1 MIDVI
6 KSKIQSWENIR
17 TTVEQW
23 KSEGQKVVFTNGC
36 FDILHYGHVYYLS
49 EARALG
55 DRLVIG
61 LNSRESVS
69 RLKGPN
75 RPINDDETRQYLLA
89 SLQYVDAVVVFEED
103 TPLELIEVVKPDILV
118 KGGDYTIETIVGADI
133 VLNNGG
139 EVKSLAF
146 VPGYSTTSI
155 EEKLKKGE

>member
-1 MIDVI
+1 MIEVI
-6 KSKIQSWENIR
+6 KSKIMTWDEIR
-17 TTVEQW
+17 NTALKW
-23 KSEGQKVVFTNGC
+23 KANGKKVVFTNGC
-36 FDILHYGHVYYLS
+36 FDILHYGHVYYLAQ
-49 EARALG
+49 ARAMG

-61 LNSRESVS
+61 LNSKDSVS

-89 SLQYVDAVVVFEED
+89 SLQYVDAVVVFEQD
-103 TPLELIEVVKPDILV
+103 TPRELIEVVKPDILV

-133 VLNNGG
+133 VINNGG

-155 EEKLKKGE
+155 EEKLKNGE

>member
-1 MIDVI
+1 MIEVI
-6 KSKIQSWENIR
+6 KSKIMSWEEIR
-17 TTVEQW
+17 NTALEW
-23 KSEGQKVVFTNGC
+23 KANGEKVVFTNGC
-36 FDILHYGHVYYLS
+36 FDILHYGHVYYLAQ
-49 EARALG
+49 ARAMG

-61 LNSRESVS
+61 LNSRDSVS
-69 RLKGPN
+69 RLKGAN

-89 SLQYVDAVVVFEED
+89 SLQYVDAVVVFEQD
-103 TPLELIEVVKPDILV
+103 TPRELIEVVKPDILV

-133 VLNNGG
+133 VINNGG